1 MTVLKRTES
10 GISITG
16 HAGYAEHGKDIVCA
30 AVSILAQNLIQSI
43 EELTE
48 DKIEYEL
55 SPGEVNI
62 NFRDLSA
69 EAMLLFDSFYIGV
82 KMIADEYPENVTI
95 E

>member
-30 AVSILAQNLIQSI
+30 AVSILAQNLIRSV
-43 EELTE
+43 EELTD
-48 DKIEYEL
+48 DKIKYDI

-62 NFRDLSA
+62 NFRNLSA
-69 EAMLLFDSFYIGV
+69 EAMLLLDSFYIGV